1 MKKISQIILF
11 SLLVSTFGCSDEF
24 LERKD
29 LYSKSN
35 ESYFRNEQE
44 IGEAL
49 TGIYSI
55 LAVQKGERF
64 PVLTANI
71 LSDEM
76 LGGGDGSG
84 DAWVIPI
91 DKFEKNP
98 TEDLFYQMWEK
109 YYQGIF
115 RANSII
121 ESFDQA
127 KYKNET
133 QRGQD
138 LGETYFLRG
147 YLYSVL
153 ANFFG
158 TVPLITTTT
167 SGNEPRAEVDVL
179 FAQIAYDMKK
189 AIELMPATPFSQLDP
204 ARDGHATKW
213 AAEAMMGR
221 IWLFYT
227 GTYNK
232 TEMPVA
238 GGGSITKAD
247 VIGYISDV
255 INNSGHHLL
264 SDFPNLWA
272 YTTTGLKTKTW
283 LITSTIPKSDSVFI
297 QSNKFKDDGRDGTG
311 TTPYVWEGDS
321 GNPNPECVFGLK
333 FNTFGSDNPPT
344 SMPRS
349 NHMVLFNG
357 IRGGNGVPHGVGWGF
372 CPVHPSIWNS
382 FEANDIRKYGS
393 MFNVEDPVSSSL
405 EGTTCIKFQDSKG
418 TYNGYQVTGIFNK
431 KYMPVQQQ
439 GDNNPAQFINMWR
452 VKGYTFSSDQHANI
466 QDLYLIR
473 FADVLLMHSEL
484 TETADGMNQVRR
496 RAGLGDIPYSLEA
509 LKTERYHE
517 LAFEGLRYFD
527 LIRWHDCKK
536 AFDALGTIKV
546 ADGAFG
552 PGGTYPNDY
561 SVTGWTEDKKFI
573 QIPESQIRLS
583 GGVLKQNP
591 GWEN

>member
-1 MKKISQIILF
+1 
-11 SLLVSTFGCSDEF
+11 
-24 LERKD
+24 
-29 LYSKSN
+29 
-35 ESYFRNEQE
+35 
-44 IGEAL
+44 
-49 TGIYSI
+49 
-55 LAVQKGERF
+55 
-64 PVLTANI
+64 
-71 LSDEM
+71 
-76 LGGGDGSG
+76 
-84 DAWVIPI
+84 
-91 DKFEKNP
+91 
-98 TEDLFYQMWEK
+98 
-109 YYQGIF
+109 
-115 RANSII
+115 
-121 ESFDQA
+121 
-127 KYKNET
+127 
-133 QRGQD
+133 
-138 LGETYFLRG
+138 
-147 YLYSVL
+147 
-153 ANFFG
+153 
-158 TVPLITTTT
+158 
-167 SGNEPRAEVDVL
+167 
-179 FAQIAYDMKK
+179 
-189 AIELMPATPFSQLDP
+189 
-204 ARDGHATKW
+204 
-213 AAEAMMGR
+213 
-221 IWLFYT
+221 
-227 GTYNK
+227 
-232 TEMPVA
+232 
-238 GGGSITKAD
+238 
-247 VIGYISDV
+247 
-255 INNSGHHLL
+255 
-264 SDFPNLWA
+264 
-272 YTTTGLKTKTW
+272 
-283 LITSTIPKSDSVFI
+283 
-297 QSNKFKDDGRDGTG
+297 
-311 TTPYVWEGDS
+311 
-321 GNPNPECVFGLK
+321 
-333 FNTFGSDNPPT
+333 
-344 SMPRS
+344 
-349 NHMVLFNG
+349 
-357 IRGGNGVPHGVGWGF
+357 
-372 CPVHPSIWNS
+372 
-382 FEANDIRKYGS
+382 